1 MSKKPRGLGP
11 SYLVSH
17 SVPDDDDDN
26 SAPRPQRPRRAP
38 PQSPRSR
45 TPRPSPSTGLLA
57 LLASFATPTIIPAH
71 AAPAPV
77 SPNALR
83 THPSPDAIP
92 PPIYLD
98 FLYPHS
104 HPPHQQHPYSPS
116 HAPEEPTDPPRRLK
130 KPRSSV
136 STAGDC
142 ACVIPTKFEENDTGW
157 MVAERWTLHGKTHPN
172 VSNPSPTCP
181 SPPRSLGYFWLGPRA
196 RCAYASEVYLYIVRP
211 SFTLCPPVLIMLFPR
226 PSLVTSQSQSVPKW
240 TQWTIPLTSPR
251 AGTLQRP
258 VVMQDM
264 TPLLS
269 PFSLLSLPVASQGP
283 SQLLYGEISKY
294 VPEG

>member
-1 MSKKPRGLGP
+1 MSKNPGGLGLP
-11 SYLVSH
+11 CLVSR

-26 SAPRPQRPRRAP
+26 SAPRPQRPLRAS

-45 TPRPSPSTGLLA
+45 TPIPSPSKGLLA
-57 LLASFATPTIIPAH
+57 LLASFATPKIIPAH

-83 THPSPDAIP
+83 THPSPNAIP
-92 PPIYLD
+92 TPIYLD

-104 HPPHQQHPYSPS
+104 HQPQQQHPYSPS

-130 KPRSSV
+130 KPRSPV

-172 VSNPSPTCP
+172 VSNSSSHLSQPA
-181 SPPRSLGYFWLGPRA
+181 RSLGYFGLGPRA
-196 RCAYASEVYLYIVRP
+196 RRP
-211 SFTLCPPVLIMLFPR
+211 MP
-226 PSLVTSQSQSVPKW
+226 
-240 TQWTIPLTSPR
+240 
-251 AGTLQRP
+251 
-258 VVMQDM
+258 
-264 TPLLS
+264 
-269 PFSLLSLPVASQGP
+269 
-283 SQLLYGEISKY
+283 
-294 VPEG
+294 